1 MKKILL
7 VLVFFFIIST
17 SNSQNNLPVIISNS
31 EKAVFI
37 VQAYDNN
44 GELLKFGTGFFI
56 DENGTCITNY
66 HVFENSSIIKIVTI
80 NNLSYPIKEIIK
92 SSRNH
97 DLIVFTIEVENK
109 VDFLKINKTIPLKG
123 ESVITIGNPIG
134 LNWSVSE
141 GIISGIRETTLGN
154 ILQITAPI
162 SHGNSGGP
170 LLNKNGEV
178 IGIATFNIADG
189 QNLNFALHIG
199 ILDSIYSNDL
209 LFESIGKNAKIP
221 DDIEIAKSYLDSLI
235 WIYDTELEE
244 NRISN
249 SSILNHIENY
259 IIKYPKSAHGYYA
272 KAKFYNF
279 INPTKAFDFFSRAI
293 DTEPQNP
300 LYYMF
305 RAAFLIYESPLYM
318 VDSLNKKMQMAIN
331 DSKIYGSFSIQKLTY
346 SYKLIARCY
355 VVLDEKEKAIEYYSK
370 YIDDI
375 ISSGK
380 YPNDLSTTYISR
392 AHLYWDKNDFE
403 KANIDY
409 DKAISLNPICNNYLW
424 KVEFLIDYEKYNEAS
439 KILLDECITDH
450 DYINFYNKSL
460 ILLKIN
466 GDLNK
471 ARHYIK
477 KAISIIE
484 EGNFVWEFEKYYRLS
499 AIINESNGD
508 HVETLKDLNKLIEIN
523 PSLKSDFEICTWIIE
538 KKFELDDYIGALNN
552 VNSLIEKFPERPYLF
567 ETKGLI
573 LSRLN
578 DDIGAIKSYSRA
590 IEINNSDGRLYR
602 LRGLSKYYSG
612 DKIGACSDWSKAGE
626 LGEYKAYE
634 HIKNYCN

>member
-7 VLVFFFIIST
+7 AFVFFFIIST
-17 SNSQNNLPVIISNS
+17 SNSQNNLPEIISNS

-37 VQAYDNN
+37 VQSYDKN
-44 GELLKFGTGFFI
+44 GNLLKFGTGFFI

-66 HVFENSSIIKIVTI
+66 HVFENSSIIKVVTI
-80 NNLSYPIKEIIK
+80 NNLSYPVKEIIK
-92 SSRNH
+92 SSKTH
-97 DLIVFTIEVENK
+97 DLIIFTIEVGNK
-109 VDFLKINKTIPLKG
+109 VDFLKINNTIPLKG
-123 ESVITIGNPIG
+123 ESIITIGNPIG

-178 IGIATFNIADG
+178 IGIATFNIAEG

-199 ILDSIYSNDL
+199 ILDSINSNEL
-209 LFESIGKNAKIP
+209 LFEYIGKNAKIP

-235 WIYDTELEE
+235 RIYDTEFEE
-244 NRISN
+244 NRISD

-259 IIKYPKSAHGYYA
+259 IYKYPNSSHGYYA
-272 KAKFYNF
+272 KARFYNF
-279 INPTKAFDFFSRAI
+279 INPTKAFDFYSIAI
-293 DTEPQNP
+293 DKEPKNP

-305 RAAFLIYESPLYM
+305 RAAFLIYESPLFM
-318 VDSLNKKMQMAIN
+318 MDSLNNKMQIAIN
-331 DSKIYGSFSIQKLTY
+331 DSKQYGSFSRQNLTY
-346 SYKLIARCY
+346 SYKLIAACY
-355 VVLDEKEKAIEYYSK
+355 VVIDDKEKAIEYYTK
-370 YIDDI
+370 YIDEI

-380 YPNDLSTTYISR
+380 LPNDLSTTYIKR
-392 AHLYWDKNDFE
+392 AHLYWDKNDFD
-403 KANIDY
+403 KANIDF
-409 DKAISLNPICNNYLW
+409 DKAISLNPICSNYLW
-424 KVEFLIDYEKYNEAS
+424 KVEFLINYEKYDEAS
-439 KILLDECITDH
+439 KILLDECITDR
-450 DYINFYNKSL
+450 DYINYYNKSL

-471 ARHYIK
+471 ARSYIK

-484 EGNFVWEFEKYYRLS
+484 EGNYVWEFEKYYRLS
-499 AIINESNGD
+499 AIINESNGNQ
-508 HVETLKDLNKLIEIN
+508 VETLKDLNKLIEIN
-523 PSLKSDFEICTWIIE
+523 PSLKSDYEICTWIIE

-552 VNSLIEKFPERPYLF
+552 VNSLIERFPERPYLF

-578 DDIGAIKSYSRA
+578 DDIGAIKSYTRA

-602 LRGLSKYYSG
+602 LRGLSKFYSG